1 MLIKK
6 RRKFFFFF
14 PKFDIG
20 WVEMRDNQIYFLFRG
35 QFHIGF
41 VRQAGYKKTI
51 FFIIYPQSKKGSYQ
65 THNKI
70 GKKDKDK
77 IGKKD
82 KVSRPDPL
90 NDASIR
96 YSDI

>member
-6 RRKFFFFF
+6 RRKFWFFLS
-14 PKFDIG
+14 KIRYRL
-20 WVEMRDNQIYFLFRG
+20 RDNQIYFLFSG
-35 QFHIGF
+35 QFHIEFVSGQFHIEF
-41 VRQAGYKKTI
+41 VRIKQAGYKKKTL
-51 FFIIYPQSKKGSYQ
+51 FFYPQNKKGSYQ
-65 THNKI
+65 THN
-70 GKKDKDK
+70 K

-90 NDASIR
+90 NDASIC

>member
-1 MLIKK
+1 
-6 RRKFFFFF
+6 
-14 PKFDIG
+14 
-20 WVEMRDNQIYFLFRG
+20 MRDNQINFLFSG

-41 VRQAGYKKTI
+41 VRIKQAGYNSF

-70 GKKDKDK
+70 GKKDK
-77 IGKKD
+77 
-82 KVSRPDPL
+82 VSRPDPL
-90 NDASIR
+90 NNASIR

>member
-1 MLIKK
+1 
-6 RRKFFFFF
+6 
-14 PKFDIG
+14 
-20 WVEMRDNQIYFLFRG
+20 MRDNQINFLFSG

-41 VRQAGYKKTI
+41 VRIKQAGYNS
-51 FFIIYPQSKKGSYQ
+51 FFFFLIIYPQSKKGSYQ
-65 THNKI
+65 SHN
-70 GKKDKDK
+70 K

-90 NDASIR
+90 NNASIR

>member
-6 RRKFFFFF
+6 RRKFLFFLS
-14 PKFDIG
+14 KIRYRL
-20 WVEMRDNQIYFLFRG
+20 RDNQIYFVFSRHFR
-35 QFHIGF
+35 IGL
-41 VRQAGYKKTI
+41 VRIKQAGYIKKKI
-51 FFIIYPQSKKGSYQ
+51 LFFFDYLSTKQKGSYQ
-65 THNKI
+65 THH
-70 GKKDKDK
+70 K

>member
-6 RRKFFFFF
+6 RRKFWFFLS
-14 PKFDIG
+14 KIRYRL
-20 WVEMRDNQIYFLFRG
+20 RDNQIYFLFSR
-35 QFHIGF
+35 QFHIEF
-41 VRQAGYKKTI
+41 VRIKQAGYK
-51 FFIIYPQSKKGSYQ
+51 KKGSYQ
-65 THNKI
+65 THN
-70 GKKDKDK
+70 K

>member
-1 MLIKK
+1 
-6 RRKFFFFF
+6 
-14 PKFDIG
+14 
-20 WVEMRDNQIYFLFRG
+20 MRDNQINFLFSG

-41 VRQAGYKKTI
+41 VRIKQAGYNS
-51 FFIIYPQSKKGSYQ
+51 FFFFYSQSKKGSYQ
-65 THNKI
+65 THK
-70 GKKDKDK
+70 K

-90 NDASIR
+90 NNASIR

>member
-1 MLIKK
+1 
-6 RRKFFFFF
+6 
-14 PKFDIG
+14 
-20 WVEMRDNQIYFLFRG
+20 MRDNQINFLFSR

-41 VRQAGYKKTI
+41 VRIKQVGYKKNS
-51 FFIIYPQSKKGSYQ
+51 FFSIIYPQSKKGSYE

-70 GKKDKDK
+70 R
-77 IGKKD
+77 KKD

-90 NDASIR
+90 NNASIR

>member
-1 MLIKK
+1 
-6 RRKFFFFF
+6 
-14 PKFDIG
+14 
-20 WVEMRDNQIYFLFRG
+20 MRDNQINFLFSG

-41 VRQAGYKKTI
+41 VRIKQAGYNS
-51 FFIIYPQSKKGSYQ
+51 FFFLIIYPQSKKGSYQ
-65 THNKI
+65 SHN
-70 GKKDKDK
+70 K

-90 NDASIR
+90 NNASIR